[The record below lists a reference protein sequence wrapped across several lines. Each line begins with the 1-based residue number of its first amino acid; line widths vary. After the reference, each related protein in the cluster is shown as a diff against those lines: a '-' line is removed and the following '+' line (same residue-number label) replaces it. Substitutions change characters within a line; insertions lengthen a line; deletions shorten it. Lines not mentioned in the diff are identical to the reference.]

1 MVCVSG
7 TYGAEESSA
16 DDEVVGG
23 GSDGEALGGGGS
35 QPGGAGATDSLGD
48 LLNVYRTLPARV
60 LGWLMVA
67 VIATVGFVIVRS
79 EYLLGR
85 DVLGPLAGMLLVL
98 TLIWVFL
105 LRPAVELRSAS
116 VTSRNILR
124 DTVVPF
130 SRLASVD
137 YQWSLEVTDTA
148 GRTWSSWAVPKQR
161 EFSARRAFDDFGETT
176 RAKSRPGTTAQVV
189 AGDVE
194 RAYQRWLLSG
204 GTVVA
209 NSGAHT
215 SWALQ
220 AIVPIVAA
228 VAFLTIALVLG

>member
-1 MVCVSG
+1 MSG
-7 TYGAEESSA
+7 VNGAQDSGA
-16 DDEVVGG
+16 DDEAVGG
-23 GSDGEALGGGGS
+23 DGSHRDAVGEGGPQPSVAGS
-35 QPGGAGATDSLGD
+35 PDSLGD
-48 LLNVYRTLPARV
+48 LLDVYRTLPARI
-60 LGWLMVA
+60 LGWVMVA

-85 DVLGPLAGMLLVL
+85 NVLVPLAGMLLVIA
-98 TLIWVFL
+98 LIWVFL

-137 YQWSLEVTDTA
+137 FQWSLEVTDTA

-194 RAYQRWLLSG
+194 RAYQRWLFNGGSLSPN
-204 GTVVA
+204 A
-209 NSGAHT
+209 SAHT
-215 SWALQ
+215 AWALQ
-220 AIVPIVAA
+220 AIVPLVGA
-228 VAFLTIALVLG
+228 VAFLAIALALG